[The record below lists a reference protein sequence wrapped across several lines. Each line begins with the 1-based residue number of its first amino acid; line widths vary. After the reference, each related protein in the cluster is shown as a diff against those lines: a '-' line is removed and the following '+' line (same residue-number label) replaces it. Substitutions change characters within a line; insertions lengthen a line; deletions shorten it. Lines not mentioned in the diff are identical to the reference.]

1 MLGLIRDAVLS
12 FFQTFTEKAVITPA
26 APPPITTREPK
37 AVITPAAPPPITTRE
52 PKAEFV
58 PPAPMKREPYNLRVR
73 RPVSYAETEGSGE
86 EELR

>member
-1 MLGLIRDAVLS
+1 MLGLIRDAVVS
-12 FFQTFTEKAVITPA
+12 FFQTFTEKTVITPG

-37 AVITPAAPPPITTRE
+37 S
-52 PKAEFV
+52 EFA

-73 RPVSYAETEGSGE
+73 RPVSYAETEDSGE